1 MYSSVTSSDQWAL
14 VTGASAG
21 FGKAISEKLAA
32 QKFNLIICA
41 RRSERLEA
49 LRAELESRFGV
60 TVMPLTFDISKSD
73 ECKAALESVSGILEK
88 VTVLVNNAGLAKG
101 VEPIHQSDVADW
113 DAMIDTNIK
122 GLLYVT
128 RAVLPKMVARKSG
141 HVVNIGSVAGRW
153 VYPGGA
159 VYSATKFAVRAIS
172 DSIRMDLMGT
182 GVRVT
187 NIEPGMADTE
197 FSEVRLGSSE
207 KAKAVYRGMTP
218 LSAEDIAET
227 VSWCI
232 SRPSHVNIQE
242 LVIFPTDQAGVGP
255 SYTYRS

>member
-1 MYSSVTSSDQWAL
+1 MPVTSSDQWAL
-14 VTGASAG
+14 ITGASAG
-21 FGKAISEKLAA
+21 FGKAIAEKLAS

-41 RRSERLEA
+41 RRTERLEA
-49 LRAELESRFGV
+49 LRTDLESRFGV
-60 TVMPLTFDISKSD
+60 KVMPLGFDISKHE
-73 ECKAALESVSGILEK
+73 ECKRALEK
-88 VTVLVNNAGLAKG
+88 VSEILDKVSVLVNNAGLAKG

-128 RAVLPKMVARKSG
+128 RAVLPRMVSRKVG

-182 GVRVT
+182 RVRVT

-197 FSEVRLGSSE
+197 FSEVRLGDSA
-207 KAKAVYRGMTP
+207 KAKAVYRGMKP
-218 LSAEDIAET
+218 LSAEDIADT
-227 VSWCI
+227 VSWCV
-232 SRPSHVNIQE
+232 SRPAHVNIQE

-255 SYTYRS
+255 GYTHRR

>member
-1 MYSSVTSSDQWAL
+1 MSSIASSDRWAL
-14 VTGASAG
+14 ITGASAG
-21 FGKAISEKLAA
+21 FGKAISEKLAE

-41 RRSERLEA
+41 RRAERLQA
-49 LRAELESRFGV
+49 MQLDLETLYGIKV
-60 TVMPLTFDISKSD
+60 VPLAFDISKHD
-73 ECKAALESVSGILEK
+73 QCKNALEK
-88 VTVLVNNAGLAKG
+88 VSELLDQVSVLVNNAGLAKG
-101 VEPIHQSDVADW
+101 VEPLHQSDVNDW

-128 RAVLPKMVARKSG
+128 RAVLPRMVARKTG
-141 HVVNIGSVAGRW
+141 HVINLGSVAGRW

-172 DSIRMDLMGT
+172 DSIRLDLMGT

-187 NIEPGMADTE
+187 NIEPGLANTE

-227 VSWCI
+227 VSWCL
-232 SRPSHVNIQE
+232 SRPAHVNIQE
-242 LVIFPTDQAGVGP
+242 LVIFPTDQAAVGP
-255 SYTYRS
+255 SYTFRS